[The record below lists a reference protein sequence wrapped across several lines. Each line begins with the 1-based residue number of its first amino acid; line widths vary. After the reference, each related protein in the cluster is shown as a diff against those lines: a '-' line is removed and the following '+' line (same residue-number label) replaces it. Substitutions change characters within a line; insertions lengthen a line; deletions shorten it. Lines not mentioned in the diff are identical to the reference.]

1 VTEPK
6 KFCTTR
12 KIKLT
17 GELGRKFGR
26 IHNLAVDST
35 AEAIQAL
42 CVLYKGFREELQ
54 NAHMRGVQYRVLVG
68 KHTVSP
74 ENARAELSMQHSMGV
89 DFTISPV
96 LVGSKRDGALQ
107 TIVGAVLI
115 IVGAVLTYYGQG
127 WIGQP
132 MIKVG
137 VAMVAGGIVQ
147 MLSPMPG
154 TNQPDEAN
162 ETKKPNTQFSGPVN
176 TSAQGNP
183 VPICYGELA
192 IGSAVISAG
201 LSAGIPS

>member
-6 KFCTTR
+6 EFCTTR

-26 IHNLAVDST
+26 LHHLAVET
-35 AEAIQAL
+35 PAEAVKAL
-42 CVLYKGFREELQ
+42 CTLFQGFRQELET
-54 NAHMRGVQYRVLVG
+54 AHLRGVRYRVLVG
-68 KHTVSP
+68 KAAISP
-74 ENARAELSMQHSMGV
+74 DNAKEQLQMQHSNSV
-89 DFTISPV
+89 DFTFSPV
-96 LVGSKRDGALQ
+96 LVGSKRAGALQ
-107 TIVGAVLI
+107 TIIGAVLI
-115 IVGAVLTYYGQG
+115 VAGVYFGNSYLFN
-127 WIGQP
+127 
-132 MIKVG
+132 MG
-137 VAMVAGGIVQ
+137 VALVLGGVIQ